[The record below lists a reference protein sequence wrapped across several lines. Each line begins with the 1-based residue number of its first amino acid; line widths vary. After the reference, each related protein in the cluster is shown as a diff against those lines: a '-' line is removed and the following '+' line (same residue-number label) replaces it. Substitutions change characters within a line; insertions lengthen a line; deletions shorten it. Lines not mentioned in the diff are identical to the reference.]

1 MENECREV
9 GRGHIPGVLVGP
21 AKMHGLHSE
30 ASEDQLKEDVT
41 WSELLFR
48 IIILASLW
56 KVGWKGTR
64 QEAWS
69 FAGDWDII
77 QDERA
82 QGNTVEEESGDE
94 MRQEVALSES
104 GDWLEN
110 RGASSRDIGAITEL
124 NRGVR
129 IVGRL

>member
-1 MENECREV
+1 MEDEFREV
-9 GRGHIPGVLVGP
+9 GSGYIPGVLVGL
-21 AKMHGLHSE
+21 AKMHGLYPE
-30 ASEDQLKEDVT
+30 ASEDQLKEGMT

-48 IIILASLW
+48 IIILAAVW

-69 FAGDWDII
+69 LAGGWDII

-82 QGNTVEEESGDE
+82 HRKVVDEESVDE
-94 MRQEVALSES
+94 MREEVALSES

-110 RGASSRDIGAITEL
+110 RGASSREIGAITEL

-129 IVGRL
+129 IVGRQ